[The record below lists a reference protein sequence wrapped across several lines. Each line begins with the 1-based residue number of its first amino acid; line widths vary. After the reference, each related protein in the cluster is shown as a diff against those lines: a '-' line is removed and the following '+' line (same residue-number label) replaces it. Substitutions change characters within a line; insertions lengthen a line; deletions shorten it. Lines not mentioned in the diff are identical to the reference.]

1 MNPNVLIVKMIFDRW
16 YALLKNWDTLLN
28 AMTDEQLEREIAPTK
43 NRGIYVLGHLIAVHD
58 DMIILLGMGD
68 KLYPELH
75 KTFLDSPDKAVA
87 DIPSAQE
94 LRACWVKQCAALKEK
109 FDLLHTEE
117 WFERHTAVSAED
129 FSKEPHRNKL
139 NIILTRSTHL
149 AYHVGQLAL
158 LK

>member
-28 AMTDEQLEREIAPTK
+28 AMTDEQLQREIAPTK

-58 DMIILLGMGD
+58 DMIILLGLGD

-87 DIPSAQE
+87 GIPSAQE

-109 FDLLHTEE
+109 FDLLQPEE
-117 WFERHTAVSAED
+117 WFQRHTAVSAED